1 MAIDPPE
8 FRGNLTVLLQSLLTL
23 LFWVP
28 AWHLYSRVMDHIKA
42 THPEGSVLVDIG
54 LMLFGAALV
63 FFLYSYA

>member
-28 AWHLYSRVMDHIKA
+28 AWHFYGRVMDHLKV
-42 THPEGSVLVDIG
+42 TCTESVLLDIG
-54 LMLFGAALV
+54 LMMFGASLL
-63 FFLYSYA
+63 FFLYSYV

>member
-1 MAIDPPE
+1 MTIDHPE

-28 AWHLYSRVMDHIKA
+28 AWHLYGRAMDQIKDKL
-42 THPEGSVLVDIG
+42 TESVLVDVG

>member
-1 MAIDPPE
+1 MTIEHPE

-28 AWHLYSRVMDHIKA
+28 AWHFYGRVMDHLKENY
-42 THPEGSVLVDIG
+42 TESVLLDIG

-63 FFLYSYA
+63 FFLYSYV